1 MLEESEGDG
10 EEFIVDA
17 LGDFEPMQRTEVTSD
32 VVVFWNSADDT
43 SEVILDMLET
53 S

>member
-17 LGDFEPMQRTEVTSD
+17 LGNFEPMQRTEMRSD
-32 VVVFWNSADDT
+32 VVLFWNSADDT
-43 SEVILDMLET
+43 SEVVLDTLET

>member
-1 MLEESEGDG
+1 MEESEGDG

-17 LGDFEPMQRTEVTSD
+17 LGDFEPMQRTEVRSD
-32 VVVFWNSADDT
+32 VVVFWNSADDA
-43 SEVILDMLET
+43 SEVILDELET

>member
-1 MLEESEGDG
+1 VLEESEGG
-10 EEFIVDA
+10 AEEFIVDA
-17 LGDFEPMQRTEVTSD
+17 LGNFEPMQRTEVRSD

-43 SEVILDMLET
+43 SEVVLDKLET

>member
-17 LGDFEPMQRTEVTSD
+17 LGDFEPMQGTKVGSD
-32 VVVFWNSADDT
+32 MVVLGIPQTTRARLFW
-43 SEVILDMLET
+43 MC
-53 S
+53 

>member
-1 MLEESEGDG
+1 LEESEGDG

-17 LGDFEPMQRTEVTSD
+17 LGDFEPMQRTEVRSD
-32 VVVFWNSADDT
+32 VVVFWNSADDA
-43 SEVILDMLET
+43 SEVILDELET